1 MSKDESTMRVLH
13 EMTKNP
19 SHFAP
24 AAIKATADNVL
35 AMFAARGEYAERL
48 YDAARRNLD
57 LRYKLAR
64 VGNDEPT
71 YAAVLHDVA
80 MSDADLEAALAKN
93 VAPVPV
99 EADAAPSGATVDGQT
114 GAAPELHS
122 VFRAE
127 AREVWTTITGNG
139 PGLWK
144 DYDLQSVETLEKA
157 LQRAATLS
165 QSVES
170 GWTRYGEKMPTG
182 ADTEAGIDIRYVSTE
197 PKGFLSAVAWRRT
210 PCALNV
216 QSVPTKRAEPGCP
229 RTGEP
234 CPCVVGS
241 VCPVATFD

>member
-1 MSKDESTMRVLH
+1 LDAVATGADDMSEK
-13 EMTKNP
+13 KCCC
-19 SHFAP
+19 
-24 AAIKATADNVL
+24 
-35 AMFAARGEYAERL
+35 EYAEELRTAL
-48 YDAARRNLD
+48 DELLLWTSDYDHSEAVINAR
-57 LRYKLAR
+57 
-64 VGNDEPT
+64 
-71 YAAVLHDVA
+71 AV
-80 MSDADLEAALAKN
+80 LAKN
-93 VAPVPV
+93 PTNDVAQ
-99 EADAAPSGATVDGQT
+99 DASRTSWESSQREDAGSIPAVVRPDC
-114 GAAPELHS
+114 HS

-216 QSVPTKRAEPGCP
+216 QSKASE
-229 RTGEP
+229 
-234 CPCVVGS
+234 S
-241 VCPVATFD
+241 